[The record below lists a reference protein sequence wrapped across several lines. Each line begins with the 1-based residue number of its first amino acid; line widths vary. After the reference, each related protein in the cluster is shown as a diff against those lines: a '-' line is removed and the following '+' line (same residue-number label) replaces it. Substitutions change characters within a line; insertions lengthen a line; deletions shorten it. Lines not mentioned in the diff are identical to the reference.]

1 MEHVI
6 QFTTQYDHVLAL
18 CIINLLRAKDGTVGD
33 QLSLRSMYSLLIT
46 LGLRVPLQENRDER
60 YGKGLHHRAL
70 ASQRARDCGGAEA
83 HACLLPQAV
92 GGPAQAA
99 VRRVPAGGDVVA
111 DDAAHVGI
119 ASALRGEA
127 LPEDGG
133 SVPTLAKDQ
142 HRPQGLLREYVTPVN
157 EEQLANLLAFAKQ
170 RENKEIT
177 YWTCRLLWSLILR
190 GHVQSD
196 SLPACKEVVLDVLSE
211 VDISLSYRSLLCDLC
226 IMENET
232 PRDDIPFIKGVT
244 SYGRLSLLRDNNPSI
259 QDAMLRLLNGCGGGA
274 LVNGF
279 NSTMA
284 EEERRIV
291 ESEEGKR
298 SFCSVCTLLFTV
310 FMKNNLPTQLDA
322 ERTEVVLAASVEG

>member
-1 MEHVI
+1 MEHMI

-60 YGKGLHHRAL
+60 YGKGLHAIITVL
-70 ASQRARDCGGAEA
+70 SQ
-83 HACLLPQAV
+83 
-92 GGPAQAA
+92 
-99 VRRVPAGGDVVA
+99 
-111 DDAAHVGI
+111 
-119 ASALRGEA
+119 ASAHEIVEA
-127 LPEDGG
+127 LKHMRAFYRKLSADQRKRLYGEYLLEVTSLLMTQLTSG
-133 SVPTLAKDQ
+133 SLPRFAVKPFLKTVV
-142 HRPQGLLREYVTPVN
+142 LLREYVTPVN

-232 PRDDIPFIKGVT
+232 PRDNIPFIKGVT

-310 FMKNNLPTQLDA
+310 FMQNNLPTQLDA
-322 ERTEVVLAASVEG
+322 ERTEVVLVASVEG